1 MPVLFVS
8 RHDEGALVDFAVAR
22 KPETAEIWPGLPI
35 RQKFYY

>member
-22 KPETAEIWPGLPI
+22 KQKTAEIQPGSPI
-35 RQKFYY
+35 KEELYN